1 MAGPVGTVALAM
13 VQLGEKWLTGS
24 RLLSRHAAAGIPGL
38 PRLVGGPDRPCR
50 VRQVRPQ
57 VEEAGQ
63 FR

>member
-1 MAGPVGTVALAM
+1 MAGPASTVALAL

-24 RLLSRHAAAGIPGL
+24 RLLSRHAAAGTPGL
-38 PRLVGGPDRPCR
+38 PSLVGGPHRPCR

-63 FR
+63 FH